1 MTLSVKLRQTPII
14 SKILRI
20 HHKCM
25 EGDTLFFTV
34 NGTTV
39 SASIPPTIKSNCL
52 KITSYS
58 RHKLLVSYMEDNN
71 Y

>member
-1 MTLSVKLRQTPII
+1 MTLSVKLGRTPTIT
-14 SKILRI
+14 KILRI
-20 HHKCM
+20 PHKCV

-34 NGTTV
+34 NGTRV
-39 SASIPPTIKSNCL
+39 SVSIPPTIKANRL

-58 RHKLLVSYMEDNN
+58 RQNFLVTYMEDNN